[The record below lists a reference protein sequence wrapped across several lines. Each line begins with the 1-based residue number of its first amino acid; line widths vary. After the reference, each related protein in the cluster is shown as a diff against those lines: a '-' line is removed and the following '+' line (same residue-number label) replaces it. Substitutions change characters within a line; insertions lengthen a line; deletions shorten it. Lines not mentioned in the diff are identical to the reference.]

1 MNDTLGSD
9 GDFLDRIAAGDE
21 QAFTTFYRRYQARIY
36 RFALQIS
43 GNAQRSSPPP
53 PPPPP
58 GKPNVVTGT
67 NRTQIKAPLRK
78 IRQCKATVVTRAKTS
93 NQTAI
98 D

>member
-9 GDFLDRIAAGDE
+9 SDLLDRIAAGDE
-21 QAFTTFYRRYQARIY
+21 EAFTTFYLPLI
-36 RFALQIS
+36 
-43 GNAQRSSPPP
+43 SSPDLSLCPANQRQRAT
-53 PPPPP
+53 PPP

-67 NRTQIKAPLRK
+67 NRAQIKAPLRK

-93 NQTAI
+93 NQPAI

>member
-43 GNAQRSSPPP
+43 GNAQRSSPP
-53 PPPPP
+53 